1 MQGTSTCRWQC
12 LSSPAPVCALVQVR
26 SASLH
31 GWAGWQARDDDGK
44 VLSGASWPPET
55 RVLWWTFTLRGF
67 LFLYPHT
74 PFFWL
79 ARKEALVGRSQQ
91 GLVVSTGWHAPDN
104 SSNNLFRQKSEETC
118 SETWNCS
125 CMSNATGLP
134 PADHHPYTPVAI
146 LFFHLLPLT
155 SWIMGFIVWII
166 CFSLCSRKR
175 LEQQLAKLAG
185 RSVWAGIHNCP
196 LSALC
201 RLRIILD
208 GSILADAWQT
218 RVWYSFTPS
227 SFVLG
232 GGLFYNLPTETI
244 IFSRRRQREDSC
256 LAVGSTPWGSFL
268 LGSWLGGFLA
278 GGFTLTGFIG
288 CRAFVL
294 RFLGLNLG
302 EEKKGGPNLG
312 QKRKPATNVN
322 LGLRCRN
329 MLWRYILLPPPPTV
343 FTFTPSVFFF
353 FFF

>member
-1 MQGTSTCRWQC
+1 MQGTSTCRWQSC
-12 LSSPAPVCALVQVR
+12 IACSRVRVSSGERRVR

-31 GWAGWQARDDDGK
+31 GWASLQARGK
-44 VLSGASWPPET
+44 VLSGAPWPPET
-55 RVLWWTFTLRGF
+55 RVLWWIFTLRGF
-67 LFLYPHT
+67 LFLYPP
-74 PFFWL
+74 PFFSGWRERRRWWWDRSKVWL
-79 ARKEALVGRSQQ
+79 SLQAGMLLTTPRTTCFARRARRLVQKHETVPVCRMRPVCPPLTTTLAHQ
-91 GLVVSTGWHAPDN
+91 W
-104 SSNNLFRQKSEETC
+104 LFF
-118 SETWNCS
+118 
-125 CMSNATGLP
+125 
-134 PADHHPYTPVAI
+134 
-146 LFFHLLPLT
+146 FFHLLPLT

-201 RLRIILD
+201 RLTIIVD

-232 GGLFYNLPTETI
+232 GGLFYYLPTETI
-244 IFSRRRQREDSC
+244 IFSKRSKREDSC
-256 LAVGSTPWGSFL
+256 LTVGSTPWSLFL

-294 RFLGLNLG
+294 RFLGLKLG
-302 EEKKGGPNLG
+302 EEKSKGTKFRPKEKTCN
-312 QKRKPATNVN
+312 
-322 LGLRCRN
+322 
-329 MLWRYILLPPPPTV
+329 
-343 FTFTPSVFFF
+343 
-353 FFF
+353 